1 MLRFFATCTY
11 IGGFFAVFSLV
22 IALADNSA
30 PRAAAS
36 AGIAIALVTIPYCIT
51 KMFWISRQVDQF
63 DQMQKHLFRINTL
76 MENAQLP
83 PKTNST
89 PTETPTA

>member
-1 MLRFFATCTY
+1 MLRFFAVCTY
-11 IGGFFAVFSLV
+11 IGGFFAVFSLL
-22 IALADNSA
+22 IGMADNSA

-36 AGIAIALVTIPYCIT
+36 AGIAIALVAIPYCIT
-51 KMFWISRQVDQF
+51 KIFWISRQIEQF

-83 PKTNST
+83 PKDTGST
-89 PTETPTA
+89 HNTPAA